1 MWQCLWDQ
9 KGKNS
14 AKFTRFVGGD
24 HGRLLGDPF
33 VQAFG
38 TQYSIL
44 VNVLAFASH
53 EKTPGRSSGLHY
65 VGTFSGI

>member
-1 MWQCLWDQ
+1 M
-9 KGKNS
+9 
-14 AKFTRFVGGD
+14 GGT
-24 HGRLLGDPF
+24 HLFGRLLGDPF
-33 VQAFG
+33 VQAFS